1 MIDLY
6 LFNTIINTIWYLFTL
21 LFVLYKFTS
30 LFSYG
35 YNFLRFCGKLFNSLY
50 YVYDRITIYIKRRN
64 GYEYV
69 ETQGDVESQN
79 NSNPQPKTLL
89 QSCKTYLSKQYDHI
103 YYKVFGKRNN
113 YDHPRDDRINL
124 AEITIMNNTESFTL
138 NKNKKDYENEL
149 FDQQMNELCLN
160 SSSIELN
167 YIQNQA
173 YEDLNSHY
181 KSNVYNHSN
190 EYESIVYN
198 HSNEYESDVY
208 NHSNEYDPLIEPT
221 IGNSELDA
229 HLFYKS
235 SKSSSS
241 SNDKSSSSNDKSS
254 SSSNDLVKN
263 KNITRDVFH
272 NVNLNN
278 DSFLNNNYFND
289 NDNDNDNDTYSNK
302 LQNGV
307 SIHLEPVQLI
317 IKDKLDTI
325 PENSVNFKV
334 YEYEKEHE
342 NEHEKEDEKEDE
354 HDIVEC
360 TSVRECSVLETIFE
374 ESEPNE
380 NLYGNYGNHSN
391 YQSYSYTQESDELRK
406 EILKN
411 PYI

>member
-69 ETQGDVESQN
+69 ENLESQN

-113 YDHPRDDRINL
+113 YNHPRDDRINL

-173 YEDLNSHY
+173 YEDPNSHY

-190 EYESIVYN
+190 EYESNVHN
-198 HSNEYESDVY
+198 YESDIY

-229 HLFYKS
+229 HLFDKS
-235 SKSSSS
+235 SKY
-241 SNDKSSSSNDKSS
+241 SSSNDKSS

-289 NDNDNDNDTYSNK
+289 NDTYLNK
-302 LQNGV
+302 LQTGV

-342 NEHEKEDEKEDE
+342 KEHEKKNEKEHDN
-354 HDIVEC
+354 DIVEEEIN